1 MRLIEIPFALGDVVR
16 TTDGYE
22 FVIAQRRFFCEE
34 WTFASSINSWY
45 KADAINI
52 WHKAKELTLVGPVL
66 EWKERPASEGTWHF
80 PHPYSVSGRWSAC
93 DSGYLYLEGLLI
105 GYFDNPK
112 AVAEEIQTII
122 NERSKSE

>member
-52 WHKAKELTLVGPVL
+52 WHKAEYLTLVAPVL
-66 EWKERPASEGTWHF
+66 EWVEVESYSITSSHSGDWRPAA
-80 PHPYSVSGRWSAC
+80 SG
-93 DSGYLYLEGLLI
+93 GLYFKDVLVGF
-105 GYFDNPK
+105 FDNPK